1 MSKIKALLFDFDET
15 LFVNEES
22 TRQAVLHA
30 WTTLQSEFP
39 HITPQQAL
47 DTYMRVRDEF
57 WKSDDDYLL
66 QVITRSA
73 DEARGVLW
81 SKTLDAL
88 GIENKEQV
96 AFLVL
101 AFGHKR
107 WETWELYP
115 DAIEIL
121 DQLKARYRLIMV
133 TNGIPEIQRG
143 KINKAQVSH
152 YFDPIIISGEIGV
165 SKPNPKYFEIAIKGL
180 DLKADECVVIGD
192 SVQNDVGGAKNAG
205 MTSVW
210 INRGGLLPEPSI
222 EPDYRITALHE
233 LLPIL
238 EKLG

>member
-22 TRQAVLHA
+22 TRQAVLYA

-88 GIENKEQV
+88 GIKNKEQV

-121 DQLKARYRLIMV
+121 DQLKTRYRLIMV

-210 INRGGLLPEPSI
+210 INRGGLLPEPAI